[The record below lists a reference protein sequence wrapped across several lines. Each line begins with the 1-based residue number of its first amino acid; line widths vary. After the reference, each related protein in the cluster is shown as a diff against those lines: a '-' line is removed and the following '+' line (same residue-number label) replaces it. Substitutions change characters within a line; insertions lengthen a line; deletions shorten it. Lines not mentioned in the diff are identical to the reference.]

1 MRNYLAEKFPEY
13 HVLSAGS
20 GELIVLCA
28 GRHHSLRRM
37 TAAAGQ
43 AQIRTAEANDLGVI
57 AGIFA
62 HYVTTSVATFEETPP
77 TVSEWGQKLSG
88 ISELGLPFLV
98 VEAGGEDGGE
108 GRDGRGGGGA
118 RVAGY
123 AYAVP
128 WRPKPAYRH
137 TVEDSVYLAP
147 GWTGRGLG
155 RLLLAALLAHCARA
169 GARQMIAV
177 IADSG
182 AAHRS
187 PCTVPAVSPTRGG
200 SPVSDSST
208 GGGSTRCCCSASCRP
223 TRAKE
228 YAGAAEGY

>member
-1 MRNYLAEKFPEY
+1 MRNYLVKKFPEY
-13 HVLSAGS
+13 HVLSVGS
-20 GELIVLCA
+20 GERIVLWA
-28 GRHHSLRRM
+28 GRHRTLRGM

-43 AQIRTAEANDLGVI
+43 ARIRPAEPNDLGVI

-77 TVSEWGQKLSG
+77 TVSEWAKKLSG
-88 ISELGLPFLV
+88 MSELGLPFLV
-98 VEAGGEDGGE
+98 VEAGG
-108 GRDGRGGGGA
+108 RDGEDSRGGGGA

-155 RLLLAALLAHCARA
+155 RLLLTTLLAHCARA
-169 GARQMIAV
+169 GAREMIAV

-182 AAHRS
+182 AGASVALHRA
-187 PCTVPAVSPTRGG
+187 CGFTDAGRLAGVGFKHGRWIDTLLLQRGLADG
-200 SPVSDSST
+200 
-208 GGGSTRCCCSASCRP
+208 
-223 TRAKE
+223 
-228 YAGAAEGY
+228 AG

>member
-1 MRNYLAEKFPEY
+1 MLW
-13 HVLSAGS
+13 
-20 GELIVLCA
+20 A
-28 GRHHSLRRM
+28 GRHRTLRGM

-43 AQIRTAEANDLGVI
+43 AQIRAAEANDLGVI

-98 VEAGGEDGGE
+98 VEAGGEDSGE
-108 GRDGRGGGGA
+108 GRDGQGGGGA

-128 WRPKPAYRH
+128 WRPKPAYRY

-155 RLLLAALLAHCARA
+155 RLLLTALLAHCSRV

-182 AAHRS
+182 AGASVALHRA
-187 PCTVPAVSPTRGG
+187 CGFTDAGRLAAVGFKHGRWIDTLLLQREL
-200 SPVSDSST
+200 
-208 GGGSTRCCCSASCRP
+208 SAD
-223 TRAKE
+223 RAKG
-228 YAGAAEGY
+228 YAGAARKATDWGYDRTR

>member
-1 MRNYLAEKFPEY
+1 
-13 HVLSAGS
+13 
-20 GELIVLCA
+20 
-28 GRHHSLRRM
+28 M

-43 AQIRTAEANDLGVI
+43 ARIRAAEPNDLGVI

-77 TVSEWGQKLSG
+77 TVSEWAKKLSG
-88 ISELGLPFLV
+88 MSELGLPFLV
-98 VEAGGEDGGE
+98 VEAGGRGGE
-108 GRDGRGGGGA
+108 DSRGGGGARGA

-155 RLLLAALLAHCARA
+155 RLLLTTLLARCARA
-169 GARQMIAV
+169 GAREMIAV

-182 AAHRS
+182 AGASVALHRA
-187 PCTVPAVSPTRGG
+187 CGFTDAGRLAGVGFKHGRWIDTLLLQRGLADGALRGLHVPRATDRGYDRTR
-200 SPVSDSST
+200 
-208 GGGSTRCCCSASCRP
+208 
-223 TRAKE
+223 
-228 YAGAAEGY
+228 